1 MSPIQQSFNDRDS
14 AGGALDGANK
24 DQQSAGEQALK
35 IRDETNKEQLGG
47 FAKDFMPHPSMSSDQ
62 AGVQQGV
69 ANTYQQGQ
77 ANAVHDSK
85 VPTPNKCLRAQAGAG
100 RKSIFR
106 RKSLSKK
113 KRTKKT
119 TKKRRKREEKAKE
132 KAKEE
137 KKISK
142 KRGGKRRRSMKPRYR
157 FSQRAPLKV

>member
-14 AGGALDGANK
+14 AGGALDGANR
-24 DQQSAGEQALK
+24 DQQSAGEQALR
-35 IRDETNKEQLGG
+35 IRNETNKEQLGG
-47 FAKDFMPHPSMSSDQ
+47 FAKDFMPHPSMNSDQ

-85 VPTPNKCLRAQAGAG
+85 VPTPSKCLREQAGAG

-106 RKSLSKK
+106 RRRTK
-113 KRTKKT
+113 KRTKKR
-119 TKKRRKREEKAKE
+119 TKNKRKNKRKTKRRKRR
-132 KAKEE
+132 
-137 KKISK
+137 SVK

>member
-119 TKKRRKREEKAKE
+119 TKKRRKKKRRKEKQ

-137 KKISK
+137 REDLKK
-142 KRGGKRRRSMKPRYR
+142 KRREKT
-157 FSQRAPLKV
+157 